1 MKRTAPIFLVAAL
14 ILGTTFAGIAPA
26 STSKT
31 TSYFNDCGLG
41 PVTMPSSVMQYCADG
56 GAGVVNIKWSSWGT
70 TSAKGT
76 GTYYI
81 NGCSPSCVAGTIYKS
96 SVNVLLNKLTK
107 THGKNYLMNVTV
119 TPKAGKHFVWPPEM
133 KPVPKKVTWT
143 SDMWQG

>member
-1 MKRTAPIFLVAAL
+1 MKRAAPIAFIATLL
-14 ILGTTFAGIAPA
+14 LGTVLAGIAPA
-26 STSKT
+26 STTKT
-31 TSYFNDCGLG
+31 PSYFNDCGLAA
-41 PVTMPSSVMQYCADG
+41 VTKPSSVIQYCADG

-81 NGCSPSCVAGTIYKS
+81 NGCTPTCAGGTIYKS
-96 SVNVLLNKLTK
+96 GVNVLLNKLVK

-119 TPKAGKHFVWPPEM
+119 TPKASKKFIWPPKM

-143 SDMWQG
+143 SNLWRG